1 MIMHNRTEVDASLDI
16 VDEVRRFFLR
26 SLVIA
31 EKAGIPDDRIVL
43 DPGIGFGKTL
53 AQNVELIA
61 KLPALRALGL
71 PVLVGASR
79 KSLIG
84 KLLDQPI
91 ADRLFGTLAT
101 HILSVAG
108 GADIVRVHDVRA
120 HVEACRIADVISRG
134 DTDGSRAR

>member
-1 MIMHNRTEVDASLDI
+1 M
-16 VDEVRRFFLR
+16 
-26 SLVIA
+26 
-31 EKAGIPDDRIVL
+31 
-43 DPGIGFGKTL
+43 
-53 AQNVELIA
+53 
-61 KLPALRALGL
+61 
-71 PVLVGASR
+71 LVGASR

-101 HILSVAG
+101 HILSAAG